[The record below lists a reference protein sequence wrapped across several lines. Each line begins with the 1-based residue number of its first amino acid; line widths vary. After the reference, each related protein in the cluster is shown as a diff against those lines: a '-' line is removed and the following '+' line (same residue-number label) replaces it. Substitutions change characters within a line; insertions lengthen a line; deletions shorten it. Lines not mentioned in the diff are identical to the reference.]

1 MESSAIREF
10 ARRALPG
17 AKRTVAAVAVFLV
30 ASSGGDAGAMPF
42 SNGLLWRVS
51 RTGVADSFVL
61 GTIHIADPRVSMI
74 PPPVDEALA
83 RARDLAMEIVPGPVS
98 DPRLFELEE
107 FDDGRRLEPLIGS
120 EAFAQVRE
128 ELIAKDV
135 PARVIDRLK
144 PWAAMMKLARS
155 PPSGDGISLDERLF
169 AAARTRRMR
178 VWSLE
183 GVEEQIAS
191 FDAIPMDSQVALL
204 KHVLAY
210 REAHAATLEPTIDA
224 WLRGDLSALA
234 RISERAGRNFP
245 DMSRHFGQLTK
256 HIVHNRTILM
266 HHRLFL
272 PLRGGR
278 VFVAVGAMHLHGDR
292 GLLAILKKD
301 GYRIT
306 RVW

>member
-1 MESSAIREF
+1 MKSSAIRSF
-10 ARRALPG
+10 GCCVKTGAIRAL
-17 AKRTVAAVAVFLV
+17 AVMALFLI
-30 ASSGGDAGAMPF
+30 SSPGGDAGVTPF
-42 SNGLLWRVS
+42 ANGLLWRVA

-61 GTIHIADPRVSMI
+61 GTIHVADPRVSMI
-74 PPPVDEALA
+74 PPPVDEVLA
-83 RARDLAMEIVPGPVS
+83 RTRDLAMEMVPGPVS

-107 FDDGRRLEPLIGS
+107 FDDGRRLEALIGP
-120 EAFAQVRE
+120 EAFARVRQ
-128 ELIAKDV
+128 ELLAKDV
-135 PARVIDRLK
+135 PAGVIDRLK
-144 PWAAMMKLARS
+144 PWAAMMKVAQS

-169 AAARTRRMR
+169 AAARARRIR

-204 KHVLAY
+204 KHLLVH
-210 REAHAATLEPTIDA
+210 RDVHAATLEPTIHA

-234 RISERAGRNFP
+234 RISERAGSEFP
-245 DMSRHFGQLTK
+245 DMSVHFAQLTK

-266 HHRLFL
+266 HHRLIL

-306 RVW
+306 RIW